1 VPSRDKYPRKMGRH
15 EIVIQQDNASGG
27 VTYHQ
32 AGDHQSV
39 ADRNGVSTAEY
50 IHALYGFI
58 RQSGAANVLM
68 IGGGGGTLATML
80 ARSKIAVTILDV
92 DPLSF
97 EIARRYFHMPDSVT
111 CHLADGAA
119 WLRKHDE
126 RFDAIVLDAYSNE
139 KIPRQLLTAGFF
151 RLVKARLARGGI
163 FLTNLLVKDDD
174 DRHPDRFCFRLKTVF
189 ARVRLLDTDGWVD
202 RNAIA
207 LAGGI
212 TKLKPPRL
220 MLPPKIGA
228 RRAAKLLRGLVFRRL
243 RS

>member
-1 VPSRDKYPRKMGRH
+1 VPNRDNLIPPRGRH

-39 ADRNGVSTAEY
+39 ADSQGVSTAEY

-58 RQSGAANVLM
+58 RQSGARRVLM

-80 ARSKIAVTILDV
+80 ARGRIAVTILDV

-97 EIARRYFHMPDSVT
+97 EIARRYFHMPAGVV

-119 WLRKHDE
+119 WLRRHAE
-126 RFDAIVLDAYSNE
+126 RYDAIVLDAYANE
-139 KIPRQLLTAGFF
+139 KIPRHLTTAAFF
-151 RLVKARLARGGI
+151 ASVKARLARGGI
-163 FLTNLLVKDDD
+163 FLTNLIVKDDA
-174 DRHPDRFCFRLKTVF
+174 DRHPDIFCRRLKTVF
-189 ARVRLLDTDGWVD
+189 ASVKLLDADGWVD

-212 TKLKPPRL
+212 KGLKPPRL
-220 MLPPKIGA
+220 MLRPKIGA
-228 RRAAKLLRGLVFRRL
+228 KRVAKLLKGLDFRDLRG
-243 RS
+243 

>member
-1 VPSRDKYPRKMGRH
+1 VPSRDKNRH

-58 RQSGAANVLM
+58 RQARARKVLM

-97 EIARRYFHMPDSVT
+97 EVARRYFHMPASVV

-119 WLRKHDE
+119 WLRTHPE
-126 RFDAIVLDAYSNE
+126 RYDVIVLDAYAKE
-139 KIPRQLLTAGFF
+139 AIPRQLVTRAFF
-151 RLVKARLARGGI
+151 RLAKARLTRGGI
-163 FLTNLLVKDDD
+163 FLTNLIVKDDD

-189 ARVRLLDTDGWVD
+189 ARVKLLDTDGWVD

-212 TKLKPPRL
+212 GKLKRPRL
-220 MLPPKIGA
+220 MLRPRIGA
-228 RRAAKLLRGLVFRRL
+228 PRLAKLLKGLEFRDL
-243 RS
+243 RP